1 MVLAC
6 CWSSIVAL
14 LMERCSITEAVTS
27 GRRSQIQCLY
37 NLILFLCNHCKNS
50 FVDIEFVVRI
60 FWSGFA
66 YFSKPLLY
74 QCIIETSHHVT
85 HYTPFWNTLITTA
98 APLAAAFAALTVWR
112 TSHDEGCKAWRAFGI
127 FMWVYIY
134 RLSFWTRL
142 TITIDQQNIQDC
154 LLHICHALLYTSVV
168 SCWQFLSQFD
178 C

>member
-1 MVLAC
+1 MGSWCGHFLIPKCGMVLAC
-6 CWSSIVAL
+6 CWSSIVTL

-85 HYTPFWNTLITTA
+85 HNTTFRNTCVTTA
-98 APLAAAFAALTVWR
+98 APFAAAFAASTVWQ
-112 TSHDEGCKAWRAFGI
+112 TSHDEQSSLSKLDLCEYMSTAFRFERA
-127 FMWVYIY
+127 
-134 RLSFWTRL
+134 LP
-142 TITIDQQNIQDC
+142 
-154 LLHICHALLYTSVV
+154 
-168 SCWQFLSQFD
+168 
-178 C
+178 